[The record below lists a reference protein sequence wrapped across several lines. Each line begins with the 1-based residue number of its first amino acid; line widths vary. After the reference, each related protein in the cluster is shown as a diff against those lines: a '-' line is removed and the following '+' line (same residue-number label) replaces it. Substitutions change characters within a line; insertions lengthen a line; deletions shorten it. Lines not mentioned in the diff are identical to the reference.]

1 MKKQK
6 RSAPKSAVGKP
17 DSAAVKIDLTP
28 MIDVTFLLMVFFL
41 LGTRFKAPEGKL
53 DAHMPNDRGVSEAIP
68 LEFEEELT
76 IRILMPPDNTGP
88 VYRLGSVDLP
98 TLDALERRMRRLFS
112 PERPVTIDSA
122 PAATYGCVT
131 QVLNA
136 CVKVGYANIAFAA
149 PSSHSPGRRPDQM

>member
-1 MKKQK
+1 MKKKK

-17 DSAAVKIDLTP
+17 ESAAVKIDLTP

-53 DAHMPNDRGVSEAIP
+53 DAHIPNDRGASGAIA
-68 LEFEEELT
+68 LKFEEELT

-98 TLDALERRMRRLFS
+98 TLDALERRMRRLFA

-131 QVLNA
+131 RVLNA
-136 CVKVGYANIAFAA
+136 CVKVGYTNIAFAA
-149 PSSHSPGRRPDQM
+149 PSTNLPDRQSDEM